1 MATENTPNE
10 PPDEAE
16 KEARTHEP
24 ADLLTAKLDSLP
36 VKPGCYLFIDKSGA
50 VVYVGKA
57 KSLRSRVRS
66 YFQESGSDTR
76 YFIPLLRRIVRDLET
91 VVTES
96 EKEAAV
102 LENQL
107 IKQHRPRFNVKLRD
121 DKDFL
126 CIRIDAKQEWPRLE
140 TVRRP
145 SPDGARYFGPYH
157 SAASARRT
165 LHLVNKHF
173 QLRTCTDAELASR
186 KRPCLQYQIKRCPAP
201 CVMEVDRAYYGE
213 MVRSVS
219 LFLEGRHDE
228 LTGELSQR
236 MRDAAR
242 SMEFERAAIYRD
254 QLKAVEI
261 AREGQRVVSVKDVNQ
276 DVLGLYRE
284 GSIVEIELLE
294 VRKGRVTDTF
304 SFSLSQMELPD
315 EEVLAGFITQY
326 YGDEI
331 EGSLIPDEIIV
342 PILPDGVEGTAEWLG
357 ERRGRKVSIVVPQR
371 GPRVDLLKMANENAA
386 HAFREKQRASDDI
399 EARLAEL
406 RDRLRLPGLPH
417 RIECCDIS
425 HLGGGD
431 TVGSIVSLLDGR
443 PDKKRYR
450 SFHVKSTSEGDD
462 YGAMY
467 EVLARR
473 FRRGRVAAASAEGS
487 QAPAPAEEGE
497 RAEGSP
503 KPLPR
508 PPEPALVEV
517 REATARASG
526 SAKAAASASANAN
539 ASDGAPTT
547 PSKKRETDWE
557 LPDLLVVDG
566 GRGQLNVA
574 LSAARDLG
582 LHDLPIVGLAK
593 ERESPT
599 SGEKLVDRV
608 YLPGQKNG
616 IPLRTSSS
624 ALFFLARARDEA
636 HRFAN
641 HARKKLGK
649 ARRLR
654 SEIEDI
660 RGLGSD
666 AKKALLRELGSMA
679 AVRRATDQQILAV
692 PGISRR
698 HLTALRKVIPG
709 PEPVVAPSAK
719 TPPAAPVAASES
731 VPASVPASVPVSV
744 PVPAPADTVPPPN
757 AAPQNEQDGPEDH

>member
-1 MATENTPNE
+1 MTTETPPPEPNE
-10 PPDEAE
+10 ADEANE
-16 KEARTHEP
+16 PKEAKEAP
-24 ADLLTAKLDSLP
+24 DLLAAKLDSLP
-36 VKPGCYLFIDKSGA
+36 PTPGCYLFIDKTGA
-50 VVYVGKA
+50 VIYVGKA

-66 YFQESGSDTR
+66 YFQEGGSDSR

-91 VVTES
+91 VITGS

-107 IKQHRPRFNVKLRD
+107 IKQHLPRFNVKLRD

-126 CIRIDAKQEWPRLE
+126 CLRVDPKAPWPMLE

-173 QLRTCTDAELASR
+173 QLRTCSDADMATR
-186 KRPCLQYQIKRCPAP
+186 KRPCLQHQIKRCPAP
-201 CVMEVDRAYYGE
+201 CVLPVDRDWYGD
-213 MVRSVS
+213 MVRSVG

-228 LTGELSQR
+228 LTGELTQR
-236 MRDAAR
+236 MMDASQA
-242 SMEFERAAIYRD
+242 MEFEKAAIYRD
-254 QLKAVEI
+254 QLRAVEV
-261 AREGQRVVSVKDVNQ
+261 AREGQRVVSVKDIDQ
-276 DVLGLYRE
+276 DILGIYRE
-284 GSIVEIELLE
+284 GSVVEIEILE
-294 VRKGRVTDTF
+294 VRKGRVTDTL
-304 SFSLSQMELPD
+304 SFSLSQMEMPD
-315 EEVLAGFITQY
+315 EEVLSGFLTQY
-326 YGDEI
+326 YGDVAQA
-331 EGSLIPDEIIV
+331 SLIPDEIVV
-342 PILPDGVEGTAEWLG
+342 PVLPDGAEGMGEWLG
-357 ERRGRKVSIVVPQR
+357 ERRGRKVAIIVPQR
-371 GPRVDLLKMANENAA
+371 GPRADLLEMANENAA

-399 EARLAEL
+399 DARLAEL
-406 RDRLRLPGLPH
+406 QERLRLPSLPH

-450 SFHVKSTSEGDD
+450 SFHVKSVADGND
-462 YGAMY
+462 YLAMY

-473 FRRGRVAAASAEGS
+473 FRRGRPPGAPPRTHAEEVIDASGVEVEEVVGEGFDEDLDDALDEGEGDVAEAAPESGEKLLRRPPTPQLAMAAERVEPYGARGS
-487 QAPAPAEEGE
+487 VAAPAPA
-497 RAEGSP
+497 P
-503 KPLPR
+503 TP
-508 PPEPALVEV
+508 
-517 REATARASG
+517 ATA
-526 SAKAAASASANAN
+526 AN
-539 ASDGAPTT
+539 DQT
-547 PSKKRETDWE
+547 PQTPAVDPAWE

-582 LHDLPIVGLAK
+582 LHGLPIVGLAK

-599 SGEKLVDRV
+599 SGEKTVDRV

-616 IPLRTSSS
+616 IPLRSTSS

-641 HARKKLGK
+641 HTRKKLGK

-660 RGLGSD
+660 RGLGPD

-679 AVRRATDQQILAV
+679 AVRRASDEQILAV
-692 PGISRR
+692 TGVTRR
-698 HLTALRKVIPG
+698 HLTALRKVIPA
-709 PEPVVAPSAK
+709 PEKEPGGRK
-719 TPPAAPVAASES
+719 
-731 VPASVPASVPVSV
+731 
-744 PVPAPADTVPPPN
+744 
-757 AAPQNEQDGPEDH
+757 DH